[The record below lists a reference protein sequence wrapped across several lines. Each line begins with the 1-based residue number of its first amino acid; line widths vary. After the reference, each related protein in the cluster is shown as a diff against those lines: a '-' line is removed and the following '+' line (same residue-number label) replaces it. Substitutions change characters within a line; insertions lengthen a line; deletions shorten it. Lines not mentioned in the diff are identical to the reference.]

1 MNKFKNIGVAKK
13 IGVLALIMFI
23 MLLTIGVTAV
33 VKVSDMNGLLV
44 NIYQGDLTPIVNLE
58 TVKSDIEFI
67 RAKSNDLLDAGND
80 DALKAPIEQEII
92 ERTDLLKAD
101 MEVVTEVPNFQL
113 ISEAV
118 DNFLV
123 NKDAFIE
130 SHGVGTVSNMGPG
143 LDVTEATTEIT
154 TTSEVTS
161 TTESATTAESG
172 VNTEMSVY
180 DDARESVINLLEG
193 SIQLMV
199 EEAKTTYQSSESNFK
214 EIVVSTTALVLTS
227 LLMMIFL
234 TIIIGRSIVKPLN
247 AVTKKLH
254 EIAESEGNLTQ
265 RIEVNS
271 NDELGKLSHSFNAF
285 VERLNNIIRET
296 KVASKSIDVSSD
308 VVKTVTSN
316 TTQSMEILA
325 STIVEIA
332 ASSANNAKTLELMST
347 HIEESTKFSNDTAII
362 SFEAV
367 SQATKTKESAIE
379 GSKNI
384 SEVVTAMSDIALSS
398 KGVTNLVGEL
408 ETSSKQIGDIIVM
421 ISNISDQTNLLA
433 LNASI
438 EAARAGEAGR
448 GFNVVATEI
457 KKLADE
463 SKKASIEIASL
474 VKDNQKKSNDVVGS
488 VENVSTKIN
497 SGEKIAKLVDESISK
512 IIDGIEELAIKIDLI
527 KTANTKIAENSVEVE
542 ESMAQMVTA
551 SNQIA
556 QGTETISGG
565 IEEQLSAMIELDDA
579 SLKLNQLSK
588 SLNDIIGGFKI

>member
-1 MNKFKNIGVAKK
+1 MNKFKDIGVAKK
-13 IGVLALIMFI
+13 IGALALIMFI

-44 NIYQGDLTPIVNLE
+44 NIYQGDLKPIVNLE

-80 DALKAPIEQEII
+80 DVLKAPIIQEID

-101 MEVVTEVPNFQL
+101 MEVVTEVPNYQL
-113 ISEAV
+113 ISDAV
-118 DNFLV
+118 DSFLA

-130 SHGVGTVSNMGPG
+130 SHGVGTVSNMGPE
-143 LDVTEATTEIT
+143 VATTT
-154 TTSEVTS
+154 D
-161 TTESATTAESG
+161 SG
-172 VNTEMSVY
+172 ANTEMSLY

-199 EEAKTTYQSSESNFK
+199 EEAKTTFQSSESNFK
-214 EIVVSTTALVLTS
+214 EIVISTTALVLTS

-247 AVTKKLH
+247 AVTKKLR
-254 EIAESEGNLTQ
+254 EIAESEGDLTQ

-271 NDELGKLSHSFNAF
+271 KDELGKLSHSFNAF
-285 VERLNNIIRET
+285 IERLNNIIKET
-296 KVASKSIDVSSD
+296 KVASKSIDISSD

-316 TTQSMEILA
+316 TSQSMEILA

-347 HIEESTKFSNDTAII
+347 HIEESTKFTSDTAII
-362 SFEAV
+362 SLEAV
-367 SQATKTKESAIE
+367 SQATKTKERAIE

-384 SEVVTAMSDIALSS
+384 NEVVSAMSDIALSS

-463 SKKASIEIASL
+463 SKKASIEIATL
-474 VKDNQKKSNDVVGS
+474 VKDNQKKSSDVVGS
-488 VENVSTKIN
+488 VENVSTKIKT
-497 SGEKIAKLVDESISK
+497 GEKIAKLVDESIIK

-542 ESMAQMVTA
+542 ESMTQMVIA

-565 IEEQLSAMIELDDA
+565 IEEQLSAMIELDEA